1 MKRILM
7 ALTCILLS
15 LTALAQSA
23 NMLSMARSE
32 LAKRGLEEGEVRSR
46 LMEEGIDVDSIPPS
60 EYPAYQTRVM
70 DIINKMQAEKA
81 ATVQS

>member
-32 LAKRGLEEGEVRSR
+32 LAKRGLDEGTDIKACERPLEGSAGAYIGLCSGAYAQAVFHAVR
-46 LMEEGIDVDSIPPS
+46 
-60 EYPAYQTRVM
+60 A
-70 DIINKMQAEKA
+70 
-81 ATVQS
+81 VQENI